1 MGIVNP
7 RIVVMEK
14 MIASE
19 FTDTIGKEN
28 IYLSVDEGVER
39 CRDLVPKLKK
49 TETND
54 RSSNMTTT
62 EQQV

>member
-28 IYLSVDEGVER
+28 IYLSVDDGVER
-39 CRDLVPKLKK
+39 CRDTVVKPKK
-49 TETND
+49 TDASE
-54 RSSNMTTT
+54 RSSDVTTM
-62 EQQV
+62 EQRV